1 MFFTDSCTLCPRA
14 CAIDRSTQ
22 PGYCGMTSTVRIGRA
37 DLHLWEEP
45 PISGTRGSGAI
56 FFSGCSLR
64 CVFCQN
70 RVISHGGGGRALTA
84 KELAERMLDLQSRGA
99 HNLNLV
105 TGTQFLPAILSALR
119 AIRSELHI
127 PVVWN
132 TGGYETP
139 ETIDALSEFVSVW
152 LPDFKYSSP
161 ALASRLSGAA
171 DYPTVAAAAIKRM
184 YEHAG
189 TFETDENGI
198 AQRGVIVRHLIL
210 PGQRKD
216 SCAVLDLLAEAL
228 PIADIRLSLMWQYTP
243 EFLPEPREDGD
254 PYAPL
259 RRRVTTFE
267 YDSVRRHAVSLGF
280 TGYEQD
286 RSAATKDYTPLFDL
300 R

>member
-1 MFFTDSCTLCPRA
+1 MPSIDSCTLCPRA
-14 CAIDRSTQ
+14 CGIDRSTK
-22 PGYCGMTSTVRIGRA
+22 PGYCGMTDTVRIGRA

-45 PISGTRGSGAI
+45 PISGTRGSGTI

-70 RVISHGGGGRALTA
+70 RVISHEGNGRALTA

-119 AIRSELHI
+119 LIRGELHI

-132 TGGYETP
+132 TGGYET
-139 ETIDALSEFVSVW
+139 EEAIDALSEFVSVW
-152 LPDFKYSSP
+152 LPDLKYASP
-161 ALASRLSGAA
+161 LLASHLSGAR
-171 DYPTVAAAAIKRM
+171 DYPEVALRAVKRM

-189 TFETDENGI
+189 AFVTDESGI

-216 SCAVLDLLAEAL
+216 SCAVLDRLAKAL
-228 PIADIRLSLMWQYTP
+228 PPEDIHLSLMWQYTP
-243 EFLPEPREDGD
+243 EFLPAPREDGD

-267 YDSVRRHAVSLGF
+267 YDSVRKHALSLGF

-286 RSAATKDYTPLFDL
+286 RSAATKDYTPAFDL